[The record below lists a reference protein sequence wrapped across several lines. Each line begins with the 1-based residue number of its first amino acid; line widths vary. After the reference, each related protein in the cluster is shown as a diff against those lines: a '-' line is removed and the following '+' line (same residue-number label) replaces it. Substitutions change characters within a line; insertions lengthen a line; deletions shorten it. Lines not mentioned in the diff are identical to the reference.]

1 MATHTDGENRG
12 LMDLIADCGAHV
24 AESITP
30 HPMTKVTVEE
40 YYRRWAPRMALMGC
54 IPECIMLRETA
65 SDDEFEGFLDGL
77 FRAVA
82 PGDRIIFGIADSTP
96 PGAVFERLQRIGERV
111 EKQGRLPLEAG
122 GARPLGAD
130 QMAAAAARTAPKG
143 ERDPDYRRI
152 QKDVLGGDAEALKA
166 RVLALLDRGVDA
178 GAILK
183 RGMIAAME
191 ELGEQFKAGEVFL
204 PEMLLAARAMNA
216 ALELLEPHL
225 RGDERER
232 GAKVVIGTV
241 KGDLHDIGKNVVSIM
256 LRGVGFQVRDIGVNV
271 ETEEFVRQVKEFGP
285 QILALSALLT
295 TTMPEM
301 KRVIDA
307 LEEGKLRGDLKVL
320 VGGAPVNQ
328 SYADEIRADAYAPDA
343 SEAVEVAKSLT
354 Q

>member
-1 MATHTDGENRG
+1 
-12 LMDLIADCGAHV
+12 
-24 AESITP
+24 
-30 HPMTKVTVEE
+30 
-40 YYRRWAPRMALMGC
+40 
-54 IPECIMLRETA
+54 
-65 SDDEFEGFLDGL
+65 
-77 FRAVA
+77 
-82 PGDRIIFGIADSTP
+82 
-96 PGAVFERLQRIGERV
+96 
-111 EKQGRLPLEAG
+111 
-122 GARPLGAD
+122 
-130 QMAAAAARTAPKG
+130 
-143 ERDPDYRRI
+143 
-152 QKDVLGGDAEALKA
+152 VLGGDAEALKA